1 MILRN
6 SSSVK
11 PENINSVYDHIVGK
25 SILLL
30 IIQVGNTSN
39 LILDPDFDRYY
50 AMDTVITKM
59 PELMQ
64 LIGQANAHATGLILT
79 RENSE
84 SKKQLI
90 AFILARIDPASE
102 TINNG
107 LQTALNE
114 NPSLP
119 CKLSSPFP
127 SVHTSRRYR
136 PSTICFGARSWTRGQ
151 ASSQNSI

>member
-1 MILRN
+1 MILRK
-6 SSSVK
+6 SSSAK

-59 PELMQ
+59 PELVQ
-64 LIGQANAHATGLILT
+64 LIGQANAHATDLILT

-84 SKKQLI
+84 TKKQLN

-102 TINNG
+102 TIDNR
-107 LQTALNE
+107 LQTVVNE
-114 NPSLP
+114 ILSLRSKLSLP
-119 CKLSSPFP
+119 IRTHIEE
-127 SVHTSRRYR
+127 V
-136 PSTICFGARSWTRGQ
+136 
-151 ASSQNSI
+151 